1 MRTCFFQRPR
11 PLAIMSFPKCFT
23 DTTLSPGV
31 GCFDS
36 ASWQPLHGVDVV
48 TQRGG
53 RGCYLPVKPQ
63 LWVPAGNLMMN
74 DFNCFFF
81 WCTVNITISSRLCL
95 RKTLESVLSLLG
107 SALKAFAVAP
117 EHLATLPPWAL
128 SKELSYYLLY
138 FVCLYKLWY
147 EIWENWHWHYHV
159 MFILCLD
166 YGNLS
171 CSCLHCYHSRKCLRY
186 SDLVTRHLDSVSLAL
201 TQIHCLPA

>member
-1 MRTCFFQRPR
+1 MCYVNTVWELPFLIMRTCFFQRPR

-81 WCTVNITISSRLCL
+81 LMYCQHYHIKQALSEENSRIRAVSLGISFKGLCCGPRAFGYL
-95 RKTLESVLSLLG
+95 TTLG
-107 SALKAFAVAP
+107 SFKGIIL
-117 EHLATLPPWAL
+117 LLTL
-128 SKELSYYLLY
+128 
-138 FVCLYKLWY
+138 FC
-147 EIWENWHWHYHV
+147 
-159 MFILCLD
+159 M
-166 YGNLS
+166 
-171 CSCLHCYHSRKCLRY
+171 
-186 SDLVTRHLDSVSLAL
+186 SV
-201 TQIHCLPA
+201 

>member
-23 DTTLSPGV
+23 DKTLSPGV

-81 WCTVNITISSRLCL
+81 LMYCQHYHIKQALSEENSRIRAVSLGISFKGLCCGPRAFGYL
-95 RKTLESVLSLLG
+95 TTLG
-107 SALKAFAVAP
+107 SFKGIIL
-117 EHLATLPPWAL
+117 LLTL
-128 SKELSYYLLY
+128 
-138 FVCLYKLWY
+138 FC
-147 EIWENWHWHYHV
+147 
-159 MFILCLD
+159 M
-166 YGNLS
+166 
-171 CSCLHCYHSRKCLRY
+171 
-186 SDLVTRHLDSVSLAL
+186 SV
-201 TQIHCLPA
+201 